1 MEKLLNQILTEMREK
16 FDRVDKKFDRM
27 DERFNRMDKRFEKV
41 EVQMKKGFSEVN
53 QHLDRIE
60 VAQNQDVIAILKKI
74 DRNTRTGASH

>member
-16 FDRVDKKFDRM
+16 FDKVDEQFDKV
-27 DERFNRMDKRFEKV
+27 DERFDKIDERFEKV
-41 EVQMKKGFSEVN
+41 GVQMKKGFGEVN

-60 VAQNQDVIAILKKI
+60 DAQNQDVIAILKNI